1 MRNDKGYYTLEASII
16 VPFILVIVILFLSL
30 IFTFFYKGYYET
42 KLNAEVI
49 NKGYTLKDQELKRME
64 INVISHKKKTKVYQ
78 RKIDD
83 HFLKGILLQDTI
95 QFGKDW
101 LDE

>member
-1 MRNDKGYYTLEASII
+1 MLNNKGNYTLEASII
-16 VPFILVIVILFLSL
+16 VPFILIILVLLMSL
-30 IFTFFYKGYYET
+30 VFTFFYKGYYET
-42 KLNAEVI
+42 KLNQEII
-49 NKGYTLKDQELKRME
+49 NKGYTIDHRDLKHME
-64 INVISHKKKTKVYQ
+64 IDIISFNKKTTIYQ
-78 RKIDD
+78 RKVDD